1 MKLNL
6 NNELIKFVLRKAA
19 LKPVL
24 VCGLVF
30 GAVGWAGAQPEKYS
44 ERMAETAM
52 KLWPDSF
59 SLGKPGT
66 PAKWSY
72 DLGVI
77 LKGVEAVWKGS
88 GDARWFAYIQQQMDH
103 YVQDDGTIKAYKR
116 EDYNIDFINNGKLL
130 LLLYQVT
137 GKAKYYNAASLLRDQ
152 LRTHPRTSEGGFW
165 HKKIYP
171 HQMWLDGLYMGQPF
185 FAEYAKLFNER
196 DAFDDITNQF
206 VLMERH
212 SRDDETG
219 LLYHGWDESREQAW
233 ADKATGRSPN
243 FWGRSLGWFG
253 MALVDA
259 IEHFPED
266 HPGVDSLAGILQ
278 RFAKAV
284 IAFQDKRSGVWY
296 DVVDMAHRPENY
308 LEASASCMLV
318 YTLAKGVRL
327 GYLPE
332 GYIKQAQKGY
342 SGILKTFI
350 SGRDD
355 GGINLERTVAVSG
368 LGGSGRYRDGS
379 FAYYMSEPVIQNDP
393 KGMGAFIKCAA
404 EMELLP
410 TLGRAKGKTVVLDY
424 YYNNEYRVDVTGRQ
438 VRYHYVWEDQSNS
451 GYSFL
456 GHLFNRYGVRTAS
469 LETKPGVATLG
480 NADVYIIV
488 DPDTEKETN
497 SPNFL
502 ERPEIDVITEWVRQ
516 GGVLV
521 LLGNDAGNAEFTH
534 FNQLAGRFGIRFN
547 EDNALSVKNDH
558 FPEGAVQLKK
568 GNSVF
573 KKPYRLFLKE
583 VSTLELTPPARSL
596 VQKEGKH
603 LMATAKYGK
612 GTVFA
617 LGDPWIYNEYI
628 DGRKLPPDFENYEA
642 ADAWVQ
648 WLLAKARRK

>member
-1 MKLNL
+1 MKKSFLM
-6 NNELIKFVLRKAA
+6 A
-19 LKPVL
+19 LL
-24 VCGLVF
+24 AIIMGT
-30 GAVGWAGAQPEKYS
+30 AQAQPPKYS
-44 ERMAETAM
+44 ELMAETVM

-77 LKGVEAVWKGS
+77 LKGMEAVWKAS
-88 GDARWFAYIQQQMDH
+88 GDARWFTYIQKQMDH
-103 YVQDDGTIKAYKR
+103 YVQDDGTINAYR
-116 EDYNIDFINNGKLL
+116 RDDYNIDFVNNGKIL

-137 GKAKYYNAASLLRDQ
+137 GKEKYYKAATLLRDQ

-185 FAEYAKLFNER
+185 YAEYARLFGEQEIFH
-196 DAFDDITNQF
+196 DVTTQF

-212 SRDDETG
+212 SRDDKTG

-233 ADKATGRSPN
+233 ADKTTGRSPN

-259 IEHFPED
+259 IEHFPD
-266 HPGVDSLAGILQ
+266 NHPGIDSLAGILQ

-284 IAFQDKRSGVWY
+284 VAVQDKRSGVWY
-296 DVVDMAHRPENY
+296 DVVDMPQRPENY
-308 LEASASCMLV
+308 LEASVSCMLV

-332 GYIKQAQKGY
+332 NYIEHAQHGYR
-342 SGILKTFI
+342 GILKTFV
-350 SGRDD
+350 SQREG

-368 LGGSGRYRDGS
+368 LGGTGRYRDGS
-379 FAYYMSEPVIQNDP
+379 FEYYMSEPVIQNDP
-393 KGMGAFIKCAA
+393 KGIGAFIKCAA
-404 EMELLP
+404 EMEMQR
-410 TLGRAKGKTVVLDY
+410 TLGTAKGKTVLLDY
-424 YYNNEYRVDVTGRQ
+424 FYNNEYRTDITGRQ
-438 VRYHYVWEDQSNS
+438 VRYHYIWEEQSDG

-456 GHLFNRYGVRTAS
+456 GHLFNRYGAVTGS
-469 LETKPGVATLG
+469 LDSKPGAAALSQ
-480 NADVYIIV
+480 ADIYIIV
-488 DPDTEKETN
+488 DPDTEKEAA
-497 SPNFL
+497 SPNVL
-502 ERPEIDVITEWVRQ
+502 QHPEIEAIAGWVHG

-521 LLGNDAGNAEFTH
+521 LLGNDAGNAEFIH

-547 EDNALSVKNDH
+547 EDNDLMVKNNH
-558 FPEGAVQLKK
+558 FEQGAVQLKK
-568 GNSVF
+568 GNRVF
-573 KKPYRLFLKE
+573 KKPYKLFLKE
-583 VSTLELTPPARSL
+583 VSTLELTDPAKPL
-596 VQKEGKH
+596 VQHEGKT
-603 LMATAKYGK
+603 LMAIARYGK

-628 DGRKLPPDFENYEA
+628 DGRKLTPDFENYQA
-642 ADAWVQ
+642 AETWVR
-648 WLLAKARRK
+648 WLLAQAKRK